1 MLIKF
6 CNLLIEQ
13 ISTQLKLR
21 SLIDYQRIFREAIIN
36 LKLIFQEIIMKIY
49 LIFIFLMIS
58 MSSQYPPKLVIFRA
72 SMREFLVNVAEVIKG
87 VMMQVNLAIHNK
99 KKQKD

>member
-1 MLIKF
+1 M
-6 CNLLIEQ
+6 
-13 ISTQLKLR
+13 
-21 SLIDYQRIFREAIIN
+21 IDYQRIFREAIIN

-58 MSSQYPPKLVIFRA
+58 LSSQYTPKLVIFRA

-87 VMMQVNLAIHNK
+87 VMMQVTLATHNK
-99 KKQKD
+99 KSKMIKLLSKSK